1 VAGLN
6 QDPLVDELGDR
17 RSPAEMEKMG
27 KMGGVKAMVEMPENS
42 VCWVPQHSWV
52 PPCPSYSLAGT

>member
-17 RSPAEMEKMG
+17 RSPVKMEKMG
-27 KMGGVKAMVEMPENS
+27 RIRRVQAMVEMPESS
-42 VCWVPQHSWV
+42 VS
-52 PPCPSYSLAGT
+52 